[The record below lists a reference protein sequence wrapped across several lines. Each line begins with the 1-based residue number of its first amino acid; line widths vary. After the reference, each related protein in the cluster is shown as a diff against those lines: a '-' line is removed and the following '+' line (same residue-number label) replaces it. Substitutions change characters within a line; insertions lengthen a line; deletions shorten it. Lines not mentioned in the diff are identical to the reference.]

1 MANTLAVMPQA
12 EENGTPARPTETHL
26 RTRLAGILSRRPEGS
41 KIEGQETTIPA
52 GIIGPVLDD
61 YSAEYGITI
70 LTPEHQKK
78 LAQVTE
84 AIRDQPINL
93 DMLLKFIA
101 EYTAASPSGSPGPE
115 HGSPPDMQA
124 SMDEVVERGRQD
136 DRDSHPQSRS
146 SSNDSVATSY
156 YRPDGTRR
164 TPSIPST
171 PGGQTVSIPWTPSP
185 FDSQHRQRAVPLQNA
200 PPSAFH
206 RKPAGP
212 SRRRKS
218 EGSASGMS
226 DSEQPSFGPR
236 RRAPSNPVSPQA
248 FQSLPLHGD
257 SPDTSIELRSPPGSA
272 GQSPD
277 NSFVFPSTRR
287 KRSTPPQQA
296 DSQADDSHHV
306 GDDSLTSVD
315 LLLASQ
321 SFGSDDE
328 HSDEDLETASMTDTL
343 IRPHLPSDASI
354 STPEER
360 VEALQ
365 RVNADLN
372 RKLKENDRTLMARL
386 QEREIEIGD
395 LEARLEEMKNEL
407 QATKKEEK
415 ELRNKERMTSKQL
428 ANFEADIARMTRM
441 LENSKTTYQTM
452 LKQYNEQCT
461 LSETYRNSLRHKD
474 NQIKDIENA
483 LKDRMKEL
491 DKSSGEKEIL
501 EHQIKSLQ
509 EDIDGLRTAHRELE
523 DQKHE
528 NLLLKETI
536 DRLRFDLDHLRA
548 ELQSTGS
555 RAGTSAPGTFS
566 KSWANEMANRLVE
579 EEAEVEGTLTGD
591 ITVESPVQERHL
603 DADDEDIVET
613 IITTQR
619 RRKVGNRTANN
630 TIMLEDVKE
639 YADAFTQHDM
649 SETTKSAIV
658 QTTPPPSPPRKVSM
672 DIQTDSEPEP
682 PVRLMASIE
691 VQTDPLP
698 EPKPIIIREPAPEP
712 EAGPSRLSPT
722 IVVTDA
728 EEDLSSSVETVKPES
743 STASSPLPID
753 SPPSY
758 DNIAENERHKLMQK
772 WHPGLH
778 GHPSANGVKG
788 GISSNVLREW
798 ANVKKEL
805 GFDCVAI
812 DKTLEASQVNG
823 PREEEEDLEEEV
835 IAAGRRGTKKFYNI
849 YNTYVVPNLPG
860 GPSGQAATPDGS
872 GSSSKWRDFGLV
884 AFGASAVLLA
894 VGLPVMQSQYLQEQH
909 YIANSIATNGG
920 PTPHGFGDSPYY
932 DAFWLIMEKVFLN
945 GLNAARRVPPF
956 NPT

>member
-1 MANTLAVMPQA
+1 ML
-12 EENGTPARPTETHL
+12 
-26 RTRLAGILSRRPEGS
+26 
-41 KIEGQETTIPA
+41 
-52 GIIGPVLDD
+52 
-61 YSAEYGITI
+61 
-70 LTPEHQKK
+70 
-78 LAQVTE
+78 LAQ
-84 AIRDQPINL
+84 N
-93 DMLLKFIA
+93 
-101 EYTAASPSGSPGPE
+101 
-115 HGSPPDMQA
+115 
-124 SMDEVVERGRQD
+124 
-136 DRDSHPQSRS
+136 
-146 SSNDSVATSY
+146 
-156 YRPDGTRR
+156 
-164 TPSIPST
+164 
-171 PGGQTVSIPWTPSP
+171 
-185 FDSQHRQRAVPLQNA
+185 
-200 PPSAFH
+200 
-206 RKPAGP
+206 
-212 SRRRKS
+212 
-218 EGSASGMS
+218 
-226 DSEQPSFGPR
+226 
-236 RRAPSNPVSPQA
+236 
-248 FQSLPLHGD
+248 
-257 SPDTSIELRSPPGSA
+257 
-272 GQSPD
+272 
-277 NSFVFPSTRR
+277 
-287 KRSTPPQQA
+287 
-296 DSQADDSHHV
+296 
-306 GDDSLTSVD
+306 
-315 LLLASQ
+315 
-321 SFGSDDE
+321 FGSDDE
-328 HSDEDLETASMTDTL
+328 HSDEDMETASMTDTL
-343 IRPHLPSDASI
+343 IRPHIPSDASM

-360 VEALQ
+360 LEALQ
-365 RVNADLN
+365 RLNADLN

-386 QEREIEIGD
+386 QEREIEIGE
-395 LEARLEEMKNEL
+395 LEVRLEEMKNEL

-428 ANFEADIARMTRM
+428 ANFEADIAKMTRM

-483 LKDRMKEL
+483 LKDRMKDL
-491 DKSSGEKEIL
+491 DKANGEKEIL
-501 EHQIKSLQ
+501 EHQIKALQ

-536 DRLRFDLDHLRA
+536 DRLRFDLDHLRG
-548 ELQSTGS
+548 ELQSAGS
-555 RAGTSAPGTFS
+555 RAGSSAPGTFS
-566 KSWANEMANRLVE
+566 KSWANEMAKSLVVE
-579 EEAEVEGTLTGD
+579 EPEAEGTVVGD
-591 ITVESPVQERHL
+591 ITVESPLPVEVERNIDL
-603 DADDEDIVET
+603 DDEDIVET

-630 TIMLEDVKE
+630 TIMVEDVKE

-682 PVRLMASIE
+682 PVKLMASIE
-691 VQTDPLP
+691 VQTDPIP
-698 EPKPIIIREPAPEP
+698 EPQPIIIREPAPQP

-722 IVVTDA
+722 IVVTDG
-728 EEDLSSSVETVKPES
+728 EEDLSSSVETIKPDS
-743 STASSPLPID
+743 STASSPAPID

-778 GHPSANGVKG
+778 GHPSAHGVKG

-805 GFDCVAI
+805 GYDCVAI
-812 DKTLEASQVNG
+812 DRTLEASEVNG

-835 IAAGRRGTKKFYNI
+835 LAAGRRGTKKFYNI

-860 GPSGQAATPDGS
+860 GPSGQGATPDGS

-894 VGLPVMQSQYLQEQH
+894 VGLPVIQSQYLQEQH
-909 YIANSIATNGG
+909 YIANTIATNGG
-920 PTPHGFGDSPYY
+920 PTPHGLGDSPYY